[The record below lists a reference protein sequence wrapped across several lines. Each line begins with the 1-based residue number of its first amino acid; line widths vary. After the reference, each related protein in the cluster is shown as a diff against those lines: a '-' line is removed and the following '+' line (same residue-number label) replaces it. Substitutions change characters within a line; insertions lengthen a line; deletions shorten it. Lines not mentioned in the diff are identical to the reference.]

1 MDINLE
7 LYKMF
12 YFIAKEGSITNAA
25 NKLFIS
31 QSAVTQALKKLEDD
45 LGGKL
50 FIRNKNGVI
59 LTDEGEKLFNYIKES
74 INTLNNAENLFSQY
88 LNSEVGKIRINV
100 SSSLGGVVLPRILQ
114 IYTEKYP
121 KVKIDVL
128 NDKTS
133 EAKRRLRDGEIDMFI
148 LEGDLKEYEKD
159 MELIPLVK
167 YEYCFFTSKE
177 YLDKVG
183 EFCIKKLS
191 EYNFIL
197 PGENTRRRKIL
208 NEKLSQVNLEIS
220 SNYSFNSAQLVKEYV
235 KIGLGIGYINEGIIK
250 NELKNGTFI
259 KLNLGIDNMQ
269 EQIAIGVKNI
279 KLLSNS
285 ALKFIEITK
294 RIIGEIWFF
303 NTLLEP
309 KMTTRFLISSGQLEG
324 ISPVFVV
331 KTTIYGGKGVSR
343 RFILRNG

>member
-1 MDINLE
+1 MNINLE

-50 FIRNKNGVI
+50 FIRNKKGVI

-74 INTLNNAENLFSQY
+74 INTLDNAENLFSQY
-88 LNSEVGKIRINV
+88 LNSEIGKIRINV
-100 SSSLGGVVLPRILQ
+100 SSSLGSAIFPEILKD
-114 IYTEKYP
+114 YTKAYP
-121 KVKIDVL
+121 KVKLEIF

-133 EAKRRLRDGEIDMFI
+133 EAKRRLRDGEIDMLI
-148 LEGDLKEYEKD
+148 LEGNLKEYEKD
-159 MELIPLVK
+159 MELIPLVN

-177 YLDKVG
+177 YLAEIG
-183 EFCIKKLS
+183 EFIVDKLS

-235 KIGLGIGYINEGIIK
+235 KIGLGIGYMNEGIIK

-269 EQIAIGVKNI
+269 DKIAIGVKNI

-294 RIIGEIWFF
+294 KILGEI
-303 NTLLEP
+303 
-309 KMTTRFLISSGQLEG
+309 
-324 ISPVFVV
+324 
-331 KTTIYGGKGVSR
+331 
-343 RFILRNG
+343 